1 MQTDPYFKIPA
12 ISNSGLSA
20 VSRQLRG
27 EPEFFCKQET
37 LDFGNQLHEAL
48 FEPEY
53 YQSKLDE
60 ADPLYTVNKYK
71 IENMVKSM
79 NGNTLY
85 SLLRN
90 DFSAKLE
97 QVHQWSDDRYG
108 LACKGKID
116 LWVRKI
122 IGDAKST
129 DCTSLDQF
137 RASIFEYGYD
147 RQAAF
152 YMDGTGAEKFIF
164 FGICKKS
171 PFKTYTVIFKI
182 DDEAIIEARKKYE
195 NLIDQYLSIKQK
207 EQNHDQSNTIIN

>member
-1 MQTDPYFKIPA
+1 MQSDPYFKIPA

-20 VSRQLRG
+20 VARQLRG

-53 YQSKLDE
+53 YESKIAE
-60 ADPLYTVNKYK
+60 ADSLYLVNKYK

-79 NGNTLY
+79 NANTIY

-90 DFSAKLE
+90 DFAARLE
-97 QVHQWSDDRYG
+97 QVHTWTEERYDM
-108 LACKGKID
+108 ACKGKID

-129 DCTSLDQF
+129 DCTSLAQF
-137 RASIFEYGYD
+137 KASIFEYGYD
-147 RQAAF
+147 RQAVF
-152 YMDGTGAEKFIF
+152 YMDGTKAEKFIF
-164 FGICKKS
+164 FGICKKA
-171 PFKTYTVIFKI
+171 PFNTYTVIFNI
-182 DDEAIIEARKKYE
+182 DDEAMIEARKKYE
-195 NLIDQYLSIKQK
+195 NLIDSYLSIKQK
-207 EQNHDQSNTIIN
+207 QNHD